1 VDNSSDSSEPESI
14 SEAEV
19 DVEVRSTTSFEDI
32 SSLTANMLLY
42 KAARARNIYVMMDAL
57 AQSAQV
63 NWANEDDN
71 GRTPLIQGILSVS
84 NHVPVITDATVCI

>member
-1 VDNSSDSSEPESI
+1 
-14 SEAEV
+14 
-19 DVEVRSTTSFEDI
+19 
-32 SSLTANMLLY
+32 MLLY